1 MNGSAQAVVR
11 KLPAGNLLQSIVRS
25 FYDLYVR
32 TKTRSSVREQPTF
45 IEAAR
50 KAQIIEATLVTIS
63 ELGFANA
70 SLAQI
75 AKQAGIS
82 KGVIGYYFP
91 SKDAL
96 IQAAMEHF
104 YMTGHELMMA
114 EMEKC
119 KTPVELLSRYIET
132 NLQYIADHRVGTRAV
147 GEVVANFR
155 RPNGELV
162 YKLEDAEPIIQGTE
176 AIFAWGQQTG
186 DFRAFDKRV
195 MAVTLRGA
203 IDTFGTQLATN
214 EDLDVEVYSRE
225 LKELFMHAVRK
236 DG

>member
-1 MNGSAQAVVR
+1 M
-11 KLPAGNLLQSIVRS
+11 
-25 FYDLYVR
+25 R
-32 TKTRSSVREQPTF
+32 TKISSPVREQPTF

-50 KAQIIEATLVTIS
+50 KAQIIEAALTTIS

-75 AKQAGIS
+75 ARRASIS

-91 SKDAL
+91 TKDAL
-96 IQAAMEHF
+96 IEAAMEHF
-104 YMTGHELMMA
+104 YMAGHGSMMA
-114 EMEKC
+114 ELDKC
-119 KTPVELLSRYIET
+119 KTPVEMLSRYIET
-132 NLQYIADHRVGTRAV
+132 NLQYIADNRVGTRAV

-155 RPNGELV
+155 RPNGELF
-162 YKLEDAEPIIQGTE
+162 YKAEDAEPMIQGTE
-176 AIFAWGQQTG
+176 AIFAWGQQAG
-186 DFRAFDKRV
+186 DFRAFDKRI

-203 IDTFGTQLATN
+203 IDNFGSQLATN
-214 EDLDVEVYSRE
+214 EDLDVELYARE